1 MESYFKNKGLFEL
14 ITRWKTHLLI
24 IILVAAGLSIL
35 FSSSLFIQPKYESKA
50 ILYPF
55 NVSPL
60 SEESETEQMLEVL
73 KSSDIRFQVFE
84 AFNIA
89 EHYGISKNDPEF
101 INNLNSR
108 FDRNISFGKTPNEA
122 IEISFMD
129 KDTQLA
135 SDVVDSI
142 ISFYNQKMLM
152 LNKSKSKELVR
163 TYKNEVARK
172 DTEIDSL
179 TSVLNTYRKEN
190 DLLDYSIQV
199 EKYTEAIA
207 NGKNLQQAR
216 KNLNKWKEL
225 GGDYVRTDSLLWNA
239 MELRQ
244 EAQVMLDASIVDT
257 NKRITYAHVVAEP
270 FPADKKAYPI
280 RWVIVLFSVLG
291 AFLAGIL
298 VLVFIDKARI
308 SSRKS

>member
-1 MESYFKNKGLFEL
+1 
-14 ITRWKTHLLI
+14 
-24 IILVAAGLSIL
+24 
-35 FSSSLFIQPKYESKA
+35 
-50 ILYPF
+50 
-55 NVSPL
+55 
-60 SEESETEQMLEVL
+60 
-73 KSSDIRFQVFE
+73 
-84 AFNIA
+84 
-89 EHYGISKNDPEF
+89 
-101 INNLNSR
+101 
-108 FDRNISFGKTPNEA
+108 
-122 IEISFMD
+122 
-129 KDTQLA
+129 
-135 SDVVDSI
+135 
-142 ISFYNQKMLM
+142 M

-163 TYKNEVARK
+163 TYKNEVASK

>member
-1 MESYFKNKGLFEL
+1 M

-89 EHYGISKNDPEF
+89 EHYEIPKNDPEF